1 MKRHVLTGWFFPLA
15 AAVFLASV
23 LGVAAGHAL
32 AAPPKEKSKA
42 QGKHHKVKAHI
53 KHRTLVVKGS
63 REDDQIVLRLRAG
76 DPATLEVVTQD
87 RVVGHNLRRDRFD
100 AIVVQA
106 RDGNDRVSIDET
118 NGVFTDTE
126 ATTVDGDEGNDE
138 LLGGRG
144 NETFDGGPGDDSIDG
159 NQGADSAFLGEGDDS
174 FIWDNG
180 DGSDVVEG
188 QDGFDTLVFN
198 GAGLAEIFDAS
209 ANGQRLRFT
218 RNLGNIVM
226 DVDGTEHV
234 DLRVLGGADST
245 TVNDLSATDVVEVSI
260 DLAAAI
266 GGNGGDGAADT
277 VTVNGTNGADSVAI
291 SGANGGASAGG
302 LAAST
307 RVGNAEAGSD
317 TLVVNGLGGDDLLSA
332 PNLAASAITLA
343 LNGGSEDDT
352 LLGGAGNDRLSGG
365 TGDDDIDGNQGA
377 DTGLLGE
384 GDDTFIWDNG
394 DGSDVVEGADGFD
407 TLVFNGMAGGE
418 TFDASANGGR
428 LRFFRQQGNIV
439 MDVDDTERVVLRP
452 LGGPDATTVNDL
464 SATDVVGIDIDLA
477 AAIGGNAGDL
487 AADTVTVNGTG
498 GDDVVEIQG
507 ANAGAFVGGVSPLV
521 TIIHA
526 DAATDR
532 LLVNGLAGNDLL
544 GAGGLAASAIL
555 LTLDGGDG
563 NDTLL
568 GGTGNDQL
576 SGGSGNDEID
586 GNQGSDVGFLGEGD
600 DTFIWDNGDGSD
612 VVEGAAGFDTMV
624 FNGMAGGE
632 TFDASANGGRLRF
645 FRQQGNIVMDVD
657 DTERVVLRALGGP
670 DAATVNDLTATDVVE
685 IDIDLAAA
693 ISGNA
698 GDGAADTVTVNGT
711 GGDDLVGIAEGGGR
725 VFVAGLFPIV
735 SIAHAEAAS
744 DRLVV
749 NGLDGDDFLTA
760 GGLSAAAILLTL
772 DGGSGSDSLFGGL
785 GDDVISG
792 GPGID
797 DLNGSTGADQISCG
811 GAGDTIAPDPLDTIA
826 ADCT

>member
-1 MKRHVLTGWFFPLA
+1 MQRNEVTGRVVALA
-15 AAVFLASV
+15 AAVMLAV
-23 LGVAAGHAL
+23 GLGVAADHAL
-32 AAPPKEKSKA
+32 AAGSRHKA
-42 QGKHHKVKAHI
+42 DGNHEIKAHV
-53 KHRTLVVKGS
+53 KHRTLVVEGTPA
-63 REDDQIVLRLRAG
+63 DDQIALRLRAG
-76 DPATLEVVTQD
+76 DPTVVEVVTQD
-87 RVVGHNLRRDRFD
+87 GLAGHNLRRDRFD
-100 AIVVQA
+100 EILVEAG
-106 RDGNDRVSIDET
+106 DGNDRVSIDEA

-126 ATTVDGDEGNDE
+126 TTTIDGEGGNDE

-144 NETFDGGPGDDSIDG
+144 NESFDGGSGDDTVDG
-159 NQGADSAFLGEGDDS
+159 NQGSDVASLGAGDDS
-174 FIWDNG
+174 FIWDPG

-188 QDGFDTLVFN
+188 QEGFDTMVFN
-198 GAGLAEIFDAS
+198 GAGGNEIFDAS
-209 ANGQRLRFT
+209 ANGQRLRFF
-218 RNLGNIVM
+218 RNPGNIVM

-260 DLAAAI
+260 DLAAVI

-291 SGANGGASAGG
+291 SGANGGASVGG

-307 RVGNAEAGSD
+307 RVGNAEPDRD
-317 TLVVNGLGGDDLLSA
+317 TLVGG
-332 PNLAASAITLA
+332 T
-343 LNGGSEDDT
+343 
-352 LLGGAGNDRLSGG
+352 GNDRLSGG
-365 TGDDDIDGNQGA
+365 SGDDDIDGNQGS
-377 DTGLLGE
+377 DVGLLDE

-439 MDVDDTERVVLRP
+439 MDVDDTERVVLRA
-452 LGGPDATTVNDL
+452 LGGQDATTVNDL

-477 AAIGGNAGDL
+477 AAIGGNGGDG

-586 GNQGSDVGFLGEGD
+586 GNQGSDVG
-600 DTFIWDNGDGSD
+600 
-612 VVEGAAGFDTMV
+612 
-624 FNGMAGGE
+624 
-632 TFDASANGGRLRF
+632 
-645 FRQQGNIVMDVD
+645 
-657 DTERVVLRALGGP
+657 
-670 DAATVNDLTATDVVE
+670 
-685 IDIDLAAA
+685 
-693 ISGNA
+693 
-698 GDGAADTVTVNGT
+698 
-711 GGDDLVGIAEGGGR
+711 
-725 VFVAGLFPIV
+725 
-735 SIAHAEAAS
+735 
-744 DRLVV
+744 
-749 NGLDGDDFLTA
+749 
-760 GGLSAAAILLTL
+760 
-772 DGGSGSDSLFGGL
+772 
-785 GDDVISG
+785 
-792 GPGID
+792 
-797 DLNGSTGADQISCG
+797 
-811 GAGDTIAPDPLDTIA
+811 
-826 ADCT
+826 